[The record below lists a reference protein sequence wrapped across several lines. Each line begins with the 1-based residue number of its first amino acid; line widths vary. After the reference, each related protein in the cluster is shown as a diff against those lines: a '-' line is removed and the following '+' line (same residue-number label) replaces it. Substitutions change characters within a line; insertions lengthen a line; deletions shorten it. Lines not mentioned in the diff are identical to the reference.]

1 MISAYTLDSGVEA
14 HRAAPDTFML
24 PPERDRRSLGRGDFA
39 KLMFRISDGD
49 REAVERMWV
58 RVQEVDADGYVG
70 VLDSEPQS
78 TDAIGVGLRV
88 EFSPDHVIQ
97 IQRDAS

>member
-1 MISAYTLDSGVEA
+1 MIPAYTLDIGVEA
-14 HRAAPDTFML
+14 HQAAPETFMV

-39 KLMFRISDGD
+39 KLMFRISDGH

-58 RVQEVDADGYVG
+58 RVQDVEADGYVG
-70 VLDSEPQS
+70 ILDSEPQC

-88 EFSPDHVIQ
+88 EFNADHVIQ